1 MVQARQTEAP
11 AQAAKPIIRALQG
24 YKDPKVPFWFMRQA
38 GRYLPEYREL
48 RNKAGSFL
56 GLCFDP
62 KAAAEVTL
70 QPLQRF
76 DMDAAILFSD
86 ILVIPKALGQELDFV
101 EGEGPRLG
109 ELHIEK
115 LSFSESELEPV
126 YETLQIVRS
135 RLEPEKTL
143 IGFAGSPWT
152 VACYMI
158 EGRGTGHFKK
168 ALSFAREKEEAFA
181 LLIEKISDATIRYLS
196 RQTLNGANALQLFDS
211 WAGLLT
217 AAEFERWVIKPTQ
230 RIRAALKASCPE
242 VPVIGFPRGA
252 GALYPE
258 YAVET
263 GVDCIGIDHEA
274 SMEDVS
280 EGMPETCAL
289 QGNLDPAL
297 LLQGGSA
304 MEAAVHRILAAA
316 SKRPFIFNLGHG
328 IVKETPP
335 ENVALL
341 SRMLKDYSR

>member
-1 MVQARQTEAP
+1 MAQARQTKVSF
-11 AQAAKPIIRALQG
+11 QTKPIIRALQG
-24 YKDPKVPFWFMRQA
+24 HKDPQVPFWFMRQA

-48 RNKAGSFL
+48 RKKAGSFL

-62 KAAAEVTL
+62 AAAAEVTL
-70 QPLQRF
+70 QPLKRF

-135 RLEPEKTL
+135 RLQPEKTL

-168 ALSFAREKEEAFA
+168 AMSFAREEKETFA
-181 LLIEKISDATIRYLS
+181 LLMDKITDATIRYLS
-196 RQTLNGANALQLFDS
+196 AQARSGADTLQLFDS
-211 WAGLLT
+211 WAGLLSP
-217 AAEFERWVIKPTQ
+217 AEFRRWVIEPTK
-230 RIRAALKASCPE
+230 RIRASLKDDYPE
-242 VPVIGFPRGA
+242 IPVIGFPRGA
-252 GALYPE
+252 KGLYSE
-258 YAVET
+258 YASKT
-263 GVDCIGIDHEA
+263 GVECVGLDCEISMEEA
-274 SMEDVS
+274 SV
-280 EGMPETCAL
+280 GIPETCAI
-289 QGNLDPAL
+289 QGNLDPVL
-297 LLQGGSA
+297 LLQGGKA
-304 MEAAVHRILAAA
+304 MEEAVHGILDAA
-316 SKRPFIFNLGHG
+316 SKRSFVFNLGHG

-335 ENVALL
+335 ENVAFL
-341 SRMLKDYSR
+341 SSIVKAYSR